1 MIIMA
6 ERKEIVLAL
15 GSNFDQEINIS
26 KAKAKLYDLF
36 GNDIIF
42 SEQIWTIPIG
52 MLSDKFLNCL
62 AFVHTSYP
70 LEYINKALKHI
81 ELICGTQKHER
92 AKNIVKIDIDIL
104 KYGEKILHAN
114 DWTREYVVK
123 LMKTCPF
130 NTTN

>member
-1 MIIMA
+1 MA

-52 MLSDKFLNCL
+52 MIS
-62 AFVHTSYP
+62 
-70 LEYINKALKHI
+70 NK
-81 ELICGTQKHER
+81 
-92 AKNIVKIDIDIL
+92 V
-104 KYGEKILHAN
+104 
-114 DWTREYVVK
+114 
-123 LMKTCPF
+123 
-130 NTTN
+130 